1 MEHRSVKELSRR
13 LCFLLHRAELERDLD
28 EEMRHHLALSAQ
40 DRGGAEAAQRQFGN
54 VTLLKEESR
63 AMWTWTFWE
72 QLAQDIRYGLR
83 TMAANPLFTAMAVLS
98 LALGIGANTAIYS
111 FMDAILLRSLP
122 VQYPEQ
128 LVVINWRAKN
138 SPAVIHG
145 QNGTRHRDD
154 AGMASPNYP
163 FAAFQ
168 LLRSNQDA
176 LSILFAHATAYE
188 LNLVADDQAE
198 IADAQL
204 VSGGFYLGLGVF
216 PAAGRLI
223 VNDDDHSGAPPVAVI
238 SYQYWQRRFAAA
250 IGRRILIN
258 NTPFTIVGVSAP
270 GFFGVNPELNPKV
283 YLPLH
288 AVSLLAANPSEE
300 EKKRFFDSNY
310 YWLEMMGR
318 LRPGVS
324 AGQAQAA
331 LAGQFHQFVDSTAST
346 AKEKAD
352 LPALWLQAG
361 AGGLDSLRR
370 RYSKPLYVLMAMVGL
385 ILTIACANI
394 ANLLLARST
403 ARRREMAVRLSLGA
417 GRMRVVRQLLTESAL
432 LSLAGGLLGVL
443 VALWGIRSITW
454 LLANGRD
461 NFTLHATLN
470 WPVLGFT
477 LALALATGLIFGLAP
492 AIQATKVD
500 LTPALKE
507 TRAGAQRG
515 PARRIGLGVSLS
527 QALVALQIAIS
538 LLLVVAASLFGRTLS
553 NLQSVDLGFNKE
565 NVLLFGLNARQAGYK
580 NAALAQFY
588 ADLLSDFRRLPG
600 VRSAG
605 LSQFPLAI
613 GSVNTTYVS
622 IPGAPT
628 TVGPKPETCYIPVD
642 PSFLETMQIPILLG
656 RGFEQRDMLSPK
668 VAVVTEQFA
677 KKFFAGQNPVGL
689 RIGFGGQKKPAD
701 IEIIGVAKT
710 TLYNSVK
717 ETETPPV
724 TYVPFTQ
731 DLPGLSRV
739 HFELRTAGDP
749 LALVSA
755 VRRTVHKASA
765 SVPVSDIS
773 TQAARIDQT
782 ISQER
787 TFAWLCACFAA
798 LALAIACVGLY
809 GTMAYA
815 VARRTNEIG
824 IRMALGA
831 ERRRI
836 IWMVLREVFAL
847 GAAGLAIGLAVAWA
861 TAKFVES
868 FLFGVKRNH
877 PGSLAISVFVLLA
890 VVFLAGYAP
899 AWKASRIDPMAALRH
914 E

>member
-1 MEHRSVKELSRR
+1 MRGALRR
-13 LCFLLHRAELERDLD
+13 LWFLLHRAELERDLD
-28 EEMRHHLALSAQ
+28 EEIRHHLALRAEE
-40 DRGGAEAAQRQFGN
+40 RGSPEAARRQFGN
-54 VTLLKEESR
+54 ITLLKEQSR

-72 QLAQDIRYGLR
+72 QLTQDIRYGLR

-98 LALGIGANTAIYS
+98 LTLGIGANSAIYS

-122 VQYPEQ
+122 VQHPEQ
-128 LVVINWRAKN
+128 LVVVNWRAKDR
-138 SPAVIHG
+138 PAVVHG

-154 AGMASPNYP
+154 AGTTSPNYP

-168 LLRSNQDA
+168 LLRSNQGA
-176 LSILFAHATAYE
+176 LSTFIAYAMAWE
-188 LNLVADDQAE
+188 LNLVVEGQAE

-204 VSGGFYLGLGVF
+204 VSGGFYDGLGVH

-223 VNDDDHSGAPPVAVI
+223 VDDDDRSGAAPVAVI
-238 SYQYWQRRFAAA
+238 SYRYWQQRFAGDPAA

-258 NTPFTIVGVSAP
+258 NTPFTVAGVSAP
-270 GFFGVNPELNPKV
+270 GFFGVNPGADPQV

-288 AVSLLAANPSEE
+288 SAPLLAANPAEE
-300 EKKRFFDSNY
+300 EKRRFFDPNY

-324 AGQAQAA
+324 TGQAQAA

-352 LPALWLQAG
+352 LPALWLQEG

-370 RYSKPLYVLMAMVGL
+370 RYSKPLYVLMAMAGL
-385 ILTIACANI
+385 ILMIACANI

-432 LSLAGGLLGVL
+432 LSLAGGMFGLL

-454 LLANGRD
+454 LLANGRE
-461 NFTLHATLN
+461 NFTLHANLN
-470 WPVLGFT
+470 WPVLCFT
-477 LALALATGLIFGLAP
+477 LALALATGLVFGLAP
-492 AIQATKVD
+492 AIQSTRVD

-507 TRAGAQRG
+507 ARASAQRG
-515 PARRIGLGVSLS
+515 PRRRGSLGISLS
-527 QALVALQIAIS
+527 QVLVASQIAIS
-538 LLLVVAASLFGRTLS
+538 LLLVVAAGLFGRTFS
-553 NLQSVDLGFNKE
+553 NLQSVDLGFNRE

-580 NAALAQFY
+580 DAALAQFY
-588 ADLLSDFRRLPG
+588 ADLLKEFRRLPG

-613 GSVNTTYVS
+613 GSLNTTHVT
-622 IPGAPT
+622 IPGASPT
-628 TVGPKPETCYIPVD
+628 AGPKPETCYIPVD
-642 PSFLETMQIPILLG
+642 PSFLATMQIPILLG
-656 RGFEQRDMLSPK
+656 RGLDERDMSSTR

-677 KKFFAGQNPVGL
+677 KKFFSGESPVGR
-689 RIGFGGQKKPAD
+689 RIGLGGSNKLAD
-701 IEIIGVAKT
+701 IEIVGVAKT

-717 ETETPPV
+717 ESETPPV
-724 TYVPFTQ
+724 AYVPYTQ

-749 LALVSA
+749 LALVNA
-755 VRRTVHKASA
+755 VRRTVRQASA
-765 SVPVSDIS
+765 SVPVSEVS

-787 TFAWLCACFAA
+787 TFAYLCACFAA

-836 IWMVLREVFAL
+836 VWMVLREVFAL

-861 TAKFVES
+861 TSRFVES
-868 FLFGVKRNH
+868 FLFGIRHNDPWSMAV
-877 PGSLAISVFVLLA
+877 SVLVLLA
-890 VVFLAGYAP
+890 VAFLAGYAP

>member
-1 MEHRSVKELSRR
+1 MKELFRR
-13 LCFLLHRAELERDLD
+13 LWFAMHRAEFERDLE
-28 EEMRHHLALSAQ
+28 EEMRHHLALGAEE
-40 DRGGAEAAQRQFGN
+40 RGGPQAARRQFGN

-72 QLAQDIRYGLR
+72 QLMQDVRYSVR

-122 VQYPEQ
+122 VQHPEQ
-128 LVVINWRAKN
+128 LVVLNWRAKDG
-138 SPAVIHG
+138 PAVIHG
-145 QNGTRHRDD
+145 QNGSRHRDEM
-154 AGMASPNYP
+154 GTNSPNHP

-168 LLRSNQDA
+168 LLRSKQDV
-176 LSILFAHATAYE
+176 LSTLFAYATAWE
-188 LNLVADDQAE
+188 LNLVTEGQAE
-198 IADAQL
+198 LADAQL
-204 VSGGFYLGLGVF
+204 VSGGFYGGLGVS
-216 PAAGRLI
+216 PAVGRLI
-223 VNDDDHSGAPPVAVI
+223 ADDDDRSGAAPVAVI
-238 SYQYWQRRFAAA
+238 SYRYWQSRFAADPAA

-258 NTPFTIVGVSAP
+258 NAPFTIVGVSSPA
-270 GFFGVNPELNPKV
+270 FFGINPEGEPKV
-283 YLPLH
+283 SLPLH
-288 AVSLLAANPSEE
+288 AFPLLSANATDM
-300 EKKRFFDSNY
+300 EKSRFFDSNY

-324 AGQAQAA
+324 LGQAQSA
-331 LAGQFHQFVDSTAST
+331 LAGQYRQFVDSTAST

-352 LPALWLQAG
+352 LPVLWLQEG
-361 AGGLDSLRR
+361 AGGLDFLRR

-403 ARRREMAVRLSLGA
+403 ARRREIAVRLSLGA
-417 GRMRVVRQLLTESAL
+417 GRMRVVRQLLTESTL
-432 LSLAGGLLGVL
+432 LSLAGGILGVL

-461 NFTLHATLN
+461 NFTLHANLN
-470 WPVLGFT
+470 WEVLGFT
-477 LALALATGLIFGLAP
+477 LLLALVTGLVFGLAP
-492 AIQATKVD
+492 AIQSTKFD

-507 TRAGAQRG
+507 TRAGAKRDPG
-515 PARRIGLGVSLS
+515 HRFGLRIGLS
-527 QALVALQIAIS
+527 QVLVASQIAIS
-538 LLLVVAASLFGRTLS
+538 LLLVVAAGLFGRTLS
-553 NLQSVDLGFNKE
+553 NLQSVELGFNREK
-565 NVLLFGLNARQAGYK
+565 VLLFGLNARQAGYK
-580 NAALAQFY
+580 GAALAQFY
-588 ADLLSDFRRLPG
+588 GDLLNDFRRIPG

-605 LSQFPLAI
+605 LSQFPLVI
-613 GSVNTTYVS
+613 GSWNSLSVT
-622 IPGAPT
+622 IPGAAPAS
-628 TVGPKPETCYIPVD
+628 GAKPETCYVPVNAE
-642 PSFLETMQIPILLG
+642 FLATMQIPILLG
-656 RGFEQRDMLSPK
+656 RGFEQRDMSSPM

-677 KKFFAGQNPVGL
+677 KKFFAGENPVG
-689 RIGFGGQKKPAD
+689 RRVGIGSKRPAD
-701 IEIIGVAKT
+701 VEIIGVAKT
-710 TLYNSVK
+710 TLYNSIK

-724 TYVPFTQ
+724 AYVPYTQ

-749 LALVSA
+749 MAVVNA
-755 VRRTVHKASA
+755 VRETVHRASA
-765 SVPVSDIS
+765 SVPVSEIS

-787 TFAWLCACFAA
+787 TFAYLCACFAV
-798 LALAIACVGLY
+798 LALVIACVGLY

-836 IWMVLREVFAL
+836 VWMVLREVFAL
-847 GAAGLAIGLAVAWA
+847 GAVGLAIGLMVAQA
-861 TAKFVES
+861 TSRFVGS
-868 FLFGVKRNH
+868 FLFGVKPNDPR
-877 PGSLAISVFVLLA
+877 STVASVIVLLSVA
-890 VVFLAGYAP
+890 FLAGYVP

>member
-1 MEHRSVKELSRR
+1 MKEAWRR
-13 LCFLLHRAELERDLD
+13 FRFLLHRSQFDRELD
-28 EEMRHHLALSAQ
+28 EEMRHHLAL
-40 DRGGAEAAQRQFGN
+40 RAEEQGSSDAARRQFGN

-72 QLAQDIRYGLR
+72 QFTQDIRYGLR
-83 TMAANPLFTAMAVLS
+83 AMAANPLFTAMAALS

-122 VQYPEQ
+122 VQHPEQ
-128 LVVINWRAKN
+128 LVVVNWRAKD

-145 QNGTRHRDD
+145 HYGTRHGGD
-154 AGMASPNYP
+154 GGWTTSPNYP

-168 LLRSNQDA
+168 LLRSDPDA
-176 LSILFAHATAYE
+176 LSTLFAYAVAPQ
-188 LNLVADDQAE
+188 LNLVAANQAE
-198 IADAQL
+198 IADGQL
-204 VSGGFYLGLGVF
+204 VSGGFYGGLGVF

-223 VNDDDHSGAPPVAVI
+223 ADDDDRNGAAPVAVI
-238 SYQYWQRRFAAA
+238 SYRYWQRRFNASPTV
-250 IGRRILIN
+250 IGQPILIN

-270 GFFGVNPELNPKV
+270 GFFGVNPEVDPKV

-288 AVSLLAANPSEE
+288 SAPLLAPNPADT
-300 EKKRFFDSNY
+300 EKSRFYDSNF

-324 AGQAQAA
+324 AALAQAA
-331 LAGQFHQFVDSTAST
+331 LAARFHQFVDSTAST
-346 AKEKAD
+346 AKEKVD
-352 LPALWLQAG
+352 LPALWLQEG

-432 LSLAGGLLGVL
+432 LSLTGGILGMS

-454 LLANGRD
+454 LLANGRE
-461 NFTLHATLN
+461 NFTLHATLD

-477 LALALATGLIFGLAP
+477 LALALATGLVFGLAP
-492 AIQATKVD
+492 ALQATNLD

-515 PARRIGLGVSLS
+515 PGRGLGRGIGLS
-527 QALVALQIAIS
+527 QVLITSQIAIS
-538 LLLVVAASLFGRTLS
+538 LLLVLAAGLFGRTLS
-553 NLQSVDLGFNKE
+553 NLQSVELGFNKE
-565 NVLLFGLNARQAGYK
+565 NVLLFDLNARQAGYK
-580 NAALAQFY
+580 NAALSQFY
-588 ADLLSDFRRLPG
+588 AGLLNDFRRLPG
-600 VRSAG
+600 VRSAA
-605 LSQFPLAI
+605 LSQFPL
-613 GSVNTTYVS
+613 GVGFWNSTLVT
-622 IPGAPT
+622 IPGAAA
-628 TVGPKPETCYIPVD
+628 GPKPETCFLPVD
-642 PSFLETMQIPILLG
+642 ASFLATMQIPILLG
-656 RGFEQRDMLSPK
+656 RDLEQRDMSSPR

-677 KKFFAGQNPVGL
+677 KKFFAGRNPVGR
-689 RIGFGGQKKPAD
+689 RIGLGGPNKPAD

-717 ETETPPV
+717 ESETPPV
-724 TYVPFTQ
+724 AYVPYTQ
-731 DLPGLSRV
+731 DLPGLGWV

-755 VRRTVHKASA
+755 VRRAVRQASA
-765 SVPVSDIS
+765 SVPVPEVT

-836 IWMVLREVFAL
+836 VWMILREVLAL
-847 GAAGLAIGLAVAWA
+847 GAAGLVIGLTVAW
-861 TAKFVES
+861 TTSRFVES
-868 FLFGVKRNH
+868 FLFGIKHND
-877 PGSLAISVFVLLA
+877 PWSIAASVLVLLA
-890 VVFLAGYAP
+890 VAFLAGYAP
-899 AWKASRIDPMAALRH
+899 AWKASRIEPMAALRH